1 MGVRMDESKLDVL
14 AERLSAA
21 LDDLKEMKGKV
32 DAMHVIGQRLSI
44 VEKDVLAIDR
54 KVDIAL
60 QKSDAM
66 DNLFMTLKEDI
77 IQPIRNDIRAN
88 KSDIDKEL
96 AINKSEI
103 ASNRKWWRTIGALA
117 LAVPALTAWAGLTW
131 KPWQVDFEAAKAK
144 RDMEIKL
151 YQQDIGKELQSN
163 DRRLTVLEFRANNA
177 DGKGSK

>member
-1 MGVRMDESKLDVL
+1 MVDDSKLDVL

-66 DNLFMTLKEDI
+66 DNLFMTLKEDV

-88 KSDIDKEL
+88 KSDVDTAL
-96 AINKSEI
+96 ALNASEI

-117 LAVPALTAWAGLTW
+117 LAIPALTAWAGLTW
-131 KPWQVDFEAAKAK
+131 KPWQTDFDAAKAK
-144 RDMEIKL
+144 RDAELKQ
-151 YQQDIGKELQSN
+151 YQQDVGKELQSN
-163 DRRLTVLEFRANNA
+163 DRRLTVLEFRANNI
-177 DGKGSK
+177 DGKGAK